1 MMGPKRRLRDR
12 IGTPATLVGADARI
26 DGRISGK
33 GHFLVAG
40 TVVGD
45 AEVEGAVTLAAGG
58 RWEGNIEADDII
70 ISGEVRGEVRAR
82 GSLEI
87 TGQARIQGRIAA
99 ARIAVAEGSV
109 VDGEV
114 RVAGDGEPRVS
125 GDGGI
130 KRFEERRDSTDR

>member
-1 MMGPKRRLRDR
+1 MMGPKRRLTDR
-12 IGTPATLVGADARI
+12 IGAPATLVGVDARI
-26 DGRISGK
+26 EGRISGK

-45 AEVEGAVTLAAGG
+45 AEVDGAVTLAAGG
-58 RWEGNIEADDII
+58 RWEGNIEADDIV
-70 ISGEVRGEVRAR
+70 ISGELKGEVRAR

-99 ARIAVAEGSV
+99 ARVAMAEGSV

-114 RVAGDGEPRVS
+114 RVTGDGEVRATGEGSV
-125 GDGGI
+125 
-130 KRFEERRDSTDR
+130 KRFEERRDAAEG